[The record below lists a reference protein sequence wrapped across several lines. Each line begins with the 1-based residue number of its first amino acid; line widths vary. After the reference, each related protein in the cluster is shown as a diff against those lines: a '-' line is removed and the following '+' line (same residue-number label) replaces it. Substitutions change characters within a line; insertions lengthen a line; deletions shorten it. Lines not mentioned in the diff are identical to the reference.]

1 MAGTTILSG
10 SLVTSTEF
18 SLPPRFP
25 AHRTVEAVLEAIKN
39 NIFGNAENTRKR
51 RWVLVAYSLYSL
63 LMDSDRYKT
72 KFLLPLRDPEG
83 LGHCYEGVGDFALS
97 DEDGRL
103 YECVQVVPYNTISP
117 ASVMEGFAEV

>member
-10 SLVTSTEF
+10 SLITSDAL
-18 SLPPRFP
+18 SLPPRLP
-25 AHRTVEAVLEAIKN
+25 PRRTAEAVLEAVKA

-63 LMDSDRYKT
+63 LMSSDRYKT

-83 LGHCYEGVGDFALS
+83 LGHCYEGVGDFA
-97 DEDGRL
+97 
-103 YECVQVVPYNTISP
+103 C
-117 ASVMEGFAEV
+117 